1 MQWDMKIEEWNKDR
15 SLDKS
20 LEEKVKDTF
29 LIKTTVQDP
38 KTHTQC
44 KYDCL
49 SRQGGAWAL
58 CWEHSGC
65 ILVVKV
71 FETDHLILTQTEQYE
86 IMVFTHIWNCFTL
99 INGLDTSSSSD
110 LSVLCVCFI
119 SLSVYFRL
127 PPRNT
132 ATLTF
137 LPSSQECGDTS
148 KTPTRERSSDR
159 RVQQTLKLRKPTS
172 VWPTRGTNKFQFCN
186 FRPVF
191 PMCNREWSSVEGAK
205 TSWKKPWQRIR
216 QVHIKNLDLM
226 F

>member
-1 MQWDMKIEEWNKDR
+1 MRPW
-15 SLDKS
+15 
-20 LEEKVKDTF
+20 F
-29 LIKTTVQDP
+29 LLT
-38 KTHTQC
+38 
-44 KYDCL
+44 
-49 SRQGGAWAL
+49 
-58 CWEHSGC
+58 
-65 ILVVKV
+65 
-71 FETDHLILTQTEQYE
+71 FETVNT
-86 IMVFTHIWNCFTL
+86 FTL

-127 PPRNT
+127 LPRNT

-191 PMCNREWSSVEGAK
+191 PTCNREWSSVEGAK

-216 QVHIKNLDLM
+216 HKSTLKTLTWCCSKTWGAC
-226 F
+226 